1 MRPVTADPPATP
13 PPAAGT
19 GARPRR
25 GFRTDIEGLR
35 ALAVLLVVLWHA
47 GVPFISGGFVGVDV
61 FFVISGYL
69 ITCGMVAEVAAR
81 GRLSLGGFWA
91 RRAKRLLPSSAL
103 VLLASLVLTY
113 LFLPDIRWKD
123 TAWDAVSSA
132 IYMINWRLAGQS
144 VDYLAAE
151 QAPSIVQHF
160 WSLAVEEQFYLLWPV
175 LLVAV
180 AWLARRRGATLPRF
194 GRLALAVVGVLGL
207 ASFVWS
213 VLLVQAEPGR
223 AYFVTTTRIWE
234 LAVGALLALWPFRRL
249 GGAAASASGWIGIA
263 AIVGSAVALDN
274 SMPFPGALALPATIG
289 TALVIAAGP
298 GARYGPVAVLR
309 VPPMQFLGGISYT
322 LYLWH
327 WPLIVAFTAR
337 TDDPG
342 IVLPAAAVA
351 LSILLAYLTS
361 RFVERPVWHS
371 RKLSVRPR
379 AALVVGLS
387 CTALSVCAGVVFH
400 LVTAVSPT
408 GGATLLNA
416 RGAAVLTPGDTTGAG
431 TPVNH
436 VASIVPEPAA
446 ARDDI
451 PSVYADGCHGAPDES
466 KVLRCTY
473 GKPDAGFTVALI
485 GDSHAA
491 QWVPALQSI
500 AERRNWKLVTYTK
513 SGCPAMDVVVATGAD
528 ERPYETCVTW
538 NRSLRGAV
546 ADDHPDLIVTTSYD
560 YSVYRDGR
568 VLQGAQNRTA
578 LVEAMRRTWQG
589 LAEVAPVVV
598 VRDTPAPRRDI
609 AECVST
615 HREELTRCA
624 VPRDEALAGIGPAQV
639 DAAEGLTG
647 VRVVDLNDAICPA
660 DRCAPVIGGV
670 LVYRDAHHL
679 TATYA
684 RTLADR
690 LDEQLRV
697 ATG

>member
-1 MRPVTADPPATP
+1 MQSVTAGRPVSP
-13 PPAAGT
+13 PPAVRDGAD
-19 GARPRR
+19 ARPRR

-47 GVPFISGGFVGVDV
+47 GVPFVSGGFVGVDV

-69 ITCGMVAEVAAR
+69 ITSGMVAEVAAR

-103 VLLASLVLTY
+103 VLLASLLLTY
-113 LFLPDIRWKD
+113 LFLPDIRWRD

-132 IYMINWRLAGQS
+132 VYVINWRLADQS

-180 AWLARRRGATLPRF
+180 AWVARRRGAAQPWF

-207 ASFVWS
+207 ASFAWS

-234 LAVGALLALWPFRRL
+234 LAVGALLALSPFRRL
-249 GGAAASASGWIGIA
+249 TGAAASASGWIGIA
-263 AIVGSAVALDN
+263 AIAGSAVVLDN
-274 SMPFPGALALPATIG
+274 SMPFPGPLALPATIG

-298 GARYGPVAVLR
+298 DIRYGPVAVLR

-351 LSILLAYLTS
+351 LSVLLAYLTS

-379 AALVVGLS
+379 VALAVGLA

-408 GGATLLNA
+408 GAALLNA
-416 RGAAVLTPGDTTGAG
+416 RGAAVLTPGDTGAG
-431 TPVNH
+431 VPVNH
-436 VASIVPEPAA
+436 VPSIVPEPAA
-446 ARDDI
+446 ARADI
-451 PSVYADGCHGAPDES
+451 ASVYADGCHGAADET
-466 KVLRCTY
+466 KALRCTY
-473 GKPDAGFTVALI
+473 GRSDAPFTVALI

-513 SGCPAMDVVVATGAD
+513 SGCPAMDALVATGAD

-538 NRSLRGAV
+538 NRSLRSAI
-546 ADDHPDLIVTTSYD
+546 AEDRPNLIVTTSYT
-560 YSVYRDGR
+560 YSVYSNGR
-568 VLQGAQNRTA
+568 VLHGMQNRTA
-578 LVEAMRRTWQG
+578 LVEAMRRAWQG
-589 LAEVAPVVV
+589 FAEVAPVVV
-598 VRDTPAPRRDI
+598 VRDTPAPGRDI

-615 HREELTRCA
+615 HREQLTRCA
-624 VPRDEALAGIGPAQV
+624 VPRDKALAGIGPIQV
-639 DAAEGLTG
+639 DAAEGLAG
-647 VRVVDLNDAICPA
+647 VRVLDLNDAICPA

-670 LVYRDAHHL
+670 LVYRDANHL

>member
-1 MRPVTADPPATP
+1 MQPVTAAPAVSP
-13 PPAAGT
+13 PPADAP
-19 GARPRR
+19 PRR

-69 ITCGMVAEVAAR
+69 ITSGMVAEVAAR
-81 GRLSLGGFWA
+81 GRLSLSRFWA

-113 LFLPDIRWKD
+113 LFLPDIRWRD

-132 IYMINWRLAGQS
+132 IYMINWRLADLS

-180 AWLARRRGATLPRF
+180 AWVARRRGAAQPRF
-194 GRLALAVVGVLGL
+194 VRLALAVVGALWL
-207 ASFVWS
+207 ASFAWS
-213 VLLVQAEPGR
+213 VLLVQTEPGR

-234 LAVGALLALWPFRRL
+234 LAVGALLALWPLRRPT
-249 GGAAASASGWIGIA
+249 GAAASASGWIGIA

-298 GARYGPVAVLR
+298 DARYGPVAVLR
-309 VPPMQFLGGISYT
+309 MPPMQFLGGISYT

-342 IVLPAAAVA
+342 VVLPAAAVA
-351 LSILLAYLTS
+351 LSVLLAYLTS
-361 RFVERPVWHS
+361 RLVERPIWHS

-379 AALVVGLS
+379 VALAVGLA

-400 LVTAVSPT
+400 SITAVGPT
-408 GGATLLNA
+408 GATPLNA
-416 RGAAVLTPGDTTGAG
+416 RGAAVLTPGDPGAG
-431 TPVNH
+431 VPVDD
-436 VASIVPEPAA
+436 VPSIVPEPAA
-446 ARDDI
+446 ARADL
-451 PSVYADGCHGAPDES
+451 PSVYADGCHADSNET

-473 GKPDAGFTVALI
+473 GAPDATFTIALA

-491 QWVPALQSI
+491 QWTPALRSI

-513 SGCPAMDVVVATGAD
+513 SGCPAIDALVATGTN

-538 NRSLRGAV
+538 NRSLRRAV
-546 ADDHPDLIVTTSYD
+546 AEDRPDMIVTTSYN
-560 YSVYRDGR
+560 YSVYSDGR
-568 VLQGAQNRTA
+568 VLHGAQNRTA
-578 LVEAMRRTWQG
+578 LVEAMRRTWHG
-589 LAEVAPVVV
+589 LADVAPVVV
-598 VRDTPAPRRDI
+598 VRDTPAPGRDI

-624 VPRDEALAGIGPAQV
+624 VPRDEALAGIGPVQV
-639 DAAEGLTG
+639 DAAEGQTG

-670 LVYRDAHHL
+670 LVYRDANHL

-690 LDEQLRV
+690 LDAQLRV
-697 ATG
+697 PTE